1 MNLFGVQQSQLRFD
15 SSVII
20 EEENEC
26 NVVGE
31 EEEAL
36 DALKAL

>member
-1 MNLFGVQQSQLRFD
+1 LFGVQQSQLRFD
-15 SSVII
+15 SSFVI

-26 NVVGE
+26 NVLGE
-31 EEEAL
+31 EEEAI